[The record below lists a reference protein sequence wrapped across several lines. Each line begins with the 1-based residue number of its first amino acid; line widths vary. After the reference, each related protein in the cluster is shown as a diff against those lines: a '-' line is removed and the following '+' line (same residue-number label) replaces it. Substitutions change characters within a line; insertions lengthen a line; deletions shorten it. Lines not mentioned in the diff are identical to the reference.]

1 MPANTELI
9 TQAQLDGMEAH
20 IRKMKHDRELFW
32 LDKKLYGRISGEIIR
47 CQGELHELTRR
58 YNLQLFVV
66 RSLDTGEIISLRC
79 MHDTAEGIAVM
90 YNGVI
95 EPVHES

>member
-47 CQGELHELTRR
+47 CQGELHELTRL
-58 YNLQLFVV
+58 YKLQSFVV
-66 RSLDTGEIISLRC
+66 RAS
-79 MHDTAEGIAVM
+79 
-90 YNGVI
+90 GVI
-95 EPVHES
+95 ITPLCSYAEAVGVAEQVGGEVEPRANS